1 MKTEYTCII
10 CPRSCD
16 LEVEEKDGVC
26 IVSGNRCKRGE
37 EYGINEHLHPKRM
50 ITTTVKLEGGDSRC
64 LPVISD
70 GSVPKELLTDCL
82 DYLYGITI
90 KAPVKLHDV
99 VAENILGTGVN
110 VLAARDVE
118 KG

>member
-1 MKTEYTCII
+1 MKTKYTCIV

-16 LEVEEKDGVC
+16 LIVEETNGTYTVC
-26 IVSGNRCKRGE
+26 GNRCKRGE
-37 EYGINEHLHPKRM
+37 EYGLNEHVHPKRM
-50 ITTTVKLEGGDSRC
+50 ITTTVSVAGGTIRC

-70 GSVPKELLTDCL
+70 GSVPKELLGACL
-82 DYLYGITI
+82 DYLYGVTVE
-90 KAPVKLHDV
+90 APVQLHDIIV
-99 VAENILGTGVN
+99 ENILGTGVN